1 MRIIARTIVILLAA
15 GLVVAATLAL
25 GGSSTSGAGQRQPAG
40 LARERAAPPDGAFE
54 GRGRGERG
62 GGLFAAGEL
71 LKSLV
76 IIAVIVAIV
85 APLSRWLA
93 NRRRRQLRA

>member
-1 MRIIARTIVILLAA
+1 MRIIVRTIVILLAA

-25 GGSSTSGAGQRQPAG
+25 GGSSADAGRSQPSGI
-40 LARERAAPPDGAFE
+40 ARERAAPPDGAFAE

-71 LKSLV
+71 LKSLA
-76 IIAVIVAIV
+76 IIAVIVAVV
-85 APLSRWLA
+85 APLSRWLG
-93 NRRRRQLRA
+93 NRRRQLRA

>member
-25 GGSSTSGAGQRQPAG
+25 GGSSTSGTARQPAG
-40 LARERAAPPDGAFE
+40 IARERAAPPDGAFE
-54 GRGRGERG
+54 GRGRGEGG
-62 GGLFAAGEL
+62 GGLFAAAEL

-76 IIAVIVAIV
+76 IIAVIVAVV
-85 APLSRWLA
+85 APLSRWLG